1 MKEKKLETLLRE
13 TKEIQKKKHDKQTT
27 DKQTNNSC

>member
-1 MKEKKLETLLRE
+1 VKKKLETLLRE
-13 TKEIQKKKHDKQTT
+13 TKEMQKKHDKQTT

>member
-13 TKEIQKKKHDKQTT
+13 TKEMQKIHDKQTT
-27 DKQTNNSC
+27 NKQTN

>member
-13 TKEIQKKKHDKQTT
+13 TKEIQKMHDKQTT
-27 DKQTNNSC
+27 NKQTNNSC